1 MRWDH
6 YIDWFDGIDLVHD
19 NPISDRLKETIK
31 YDQLYYNP
39 GRCNDKKLRVDI
51 LLSSLKFQPNRVIF
65 NPPCTIVLWNDGSK
79 TIARC
84 GENDIFDPEKGLAI
98 ALAKRFI
105 KVTKMMDLMD
115 HAEYQKPKGEKK

>member
-1 MRWDH
+1 MKVVFEEGCDPIMYTH
-6 YIDWFDGIDLVHD
+6 NPSTPADYDSYYI
-19 NPISDRLKETIK
+19 
-31 YDQLYYNP
+31 P
-39 GRCNDKKLRVDI
+39 GRCNGKKLRTDI
-51 LLSSLKFQPNRVIF
+51 MLSMLALQPNRVIF
-65 NPPCTIVLWNDGSK
+65 NPPCTIVLWNDDTK